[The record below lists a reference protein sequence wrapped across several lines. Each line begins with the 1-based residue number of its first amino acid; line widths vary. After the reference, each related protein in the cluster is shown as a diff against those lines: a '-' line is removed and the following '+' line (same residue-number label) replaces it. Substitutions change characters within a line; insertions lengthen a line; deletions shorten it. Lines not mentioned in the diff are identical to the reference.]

1 MSEDKPVAQNTMD
14 SDSKKSSKTAKAKT
28 AKQRR
33 WPGWLALII
42 SLAAIAL
49 AGASAWWQWQA
60 RLQDNTLKQDTS
72 AQLQSL
78 QQNVQSQI
86 QNQIQSQQRDQ
97 QQNQQKLGAQNQLFA
112 QQLAAIAKQ
121 SANNLRR
128 INNVD
133 NAERDD
139 WKLAEA
145 DYLLRLA
152 HQRLLLGGEFKSAL
166 ALLVSADRILYEL
179 DYADLFPVREELANN
194 IAAVRAAA
202 VLDTEGTFLRLSAL
216 ASQTDQ
222 LVLVGPETL
231 LIETPTS
238 NPAIEGSWQNRLQ
251 AGWEK
256 IKQLLS
262 KLLVIKARK
271 VDVEPLLSSD
281 QRLHLRARL
290 QLRFEQAKTAL
301 LLKQAPVYKLSL
313 TESRQLI
320 ERYFELDDQATVAA
334 LKELDSLLLL
344 DIDPELPNI
353 SRAQGSLHE
362 YIQNRHQRL
371 TPEPQP

>member
-1 MSEDKPVAQNTMD
+1 
-14 SDSKKSSKTAKAKT
+14 
-28 AKQRR
+28 
-33 WPGWLALII
+33 
-42 SLAAIAL
+42 
-49 AGASAWWQWQA
+49 
-60 RLQDNTLKQDTS
+60 
-72 AQLQSL
+72 
-78 QQNVQSQI
+78 
-86 QNQIQSQQRDQ
+86 
-97 QQNQQKLGAQNQLFA
+97 
-112 QQLAAIAKQ
+112 
-121 SANNLRR
+121 
-128 INNVD
+128 NVD

-202 VLDTEGTFLRLSAL
+202 VVLDAEGTFLRLSAL

-222 LVLVGPETL
+222 LVFVGPETL
-231 LIETPTS
+231 LIETPSS
-238 NPAIEGSWQNRLQ
+238 NPAIEGGWQNRLQ

-271 VDVEPLLSSD
+271 VDVEPLLSDD

-290 QLRFEQAKTAL
+290 QLRFEQAKTSL
-301 LLKQAPVYKLSL
+301 LLKQAPVYELSL

-320 ERYFELDDQATVAA
+320 EGYFERDDQATVAA

-344 DIDPELPNI
+344 NIDPELPNI
-353 SRAQGSLHE
+353 TRAQGTLHE

>member
-28 AKQRR
+28 PKQRR

-49 AGASAWWQWQA
+49 ASASAWWQWQA

-97 QQNQQKLGAQNQLFA
+97 QQNQQKLGAQSQIFA

-121 SANNLRR
+121 SANNLQR

-145 DYLLRLA
+145 DYL
-152 HQRLLLGGEFKSAL
+152 
-166 ALLVSADRILYEL
+166 
-179 DYADLFPVREELANN
+179 
-194 IAAVRAAA
+194 
-202 VLDTEGTFLRLSAL
+202 
-216 ASQTDQ
+216 
-222 LVLVGPETL
+222 
-231 LIETPTS
+231 
-238 NPAIEGSWQNRLQ
+238 
-251 AGWEK
+251 
-256 IKQLLS
+256 
-262 KLLVIKARK
+262 
-271 VDVEPLLSSD
+271 
-281 QRLHLRARL
+281 
-290 QLRFEQAKTAL
+290 
-301 LLKQAPVYKLSL
+301 
-313 TESRQLI
+313 
-320 ERYFELDDQATVAA
+320 
-334 LKELDSLLLL
+334 
-344 DIDPELPNI
+344 
-353 SRAQGSLHE
+353 
-362 YIQNRHQRL
+362 
-371 TPEPQP
+371 